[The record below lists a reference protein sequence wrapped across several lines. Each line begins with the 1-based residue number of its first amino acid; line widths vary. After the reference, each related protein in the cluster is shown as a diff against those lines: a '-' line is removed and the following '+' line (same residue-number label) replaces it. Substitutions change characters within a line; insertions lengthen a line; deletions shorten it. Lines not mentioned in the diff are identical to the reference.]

1 MVSLKEETL
10 SLRYEVTQVK
20 LKMMWKDCELWS
32 SAGGGGEPAAGESD
46 SDRNNN
52 ARRGTMWPTDKELKK
67 QSDSTHRNTRER
79 EMVTDTERKP
89 ETSVQE
95 KSEKRYVERGR
106 EVNNGKVS
114 RNVTDRFQRYFKW
127 LVALVWGWI
136 PQTLN
141 FGDLL
146 TLTEYLQSVNMQN
159 IIWHSW
165 SPEDDS
171 LMAPLAGW

>member
-1 MVSLKEETL
+1 MKSHRLSWKWCERIVNYEALLEGEGSRQPVSQTL
-10 SLRYEVTQVK
+10 TGITTP
-20 LKMMWKDCELWS
+20 
-32 SAGGGGEPAAGESD
+32 GG
-46 SDRNNN
+46 
-52 ARRGTMWPTDKELKK
+52 GTMWPTDKELKK

-171 LMAPLAGW
+171 LMAPPAGW